1 MSKRLSFLAI
11 PVLALVAAASPG
23 LADDAPGLDTVVAT
37 VNGTDIT
44 LGNMVLVRKNL
55 PAQLGKLPDAVLFKG
70 ILDQLVNQTLLEQSY
85 KGDEPAEVKI
95 AMENQHR
102 SLMAAQ
108 AIENLF
114 DKDLTDEAINKAYDA
129 KYANAEPTRE
139 YHAAHILVKT
149 EDEAKAIEK
158 ELKDG
163 ADFTELAKE
172 KSTGPSASAGG
183 DLGWFTK
190 GHMVP
195 EFENAAMAL
204 KPGEVSAPVKT
215 QFGWHVILLKDARM
229 KEAPK
234 LDDVRA
240 QIVSDL
246 QTDLVKE
253 QIAKLTKTA
262 TIDRSKEKGFDPTI
276 LTDLSKSEH

>member
-1 MSKRLSFLAI
+1 MSKRLSFLAM
-11 PVLALVAAASPG
+11 PVLALAVAAAPG
-23 LADDAPGLDTVVAT
+23 LAEDAPSLDTVVAT

-55 PAQLGKLPDAVLFKG
+55 PAQLGQLPDEVLFKG

-85 KGDEPAEVKI
+85 KGDAPAEVKF

-108 AIENLF
+108 AVEKLF
-114 DKDLTDEAINKAYDA
+114 DKDLTDEAIQKAYEA

-139 YHAAHILVKT
+139 YHAAHILVET
-149 EDEAKAIEK
+149 EDEAKEIEK

-163 ADFTELAKE
+163 ADFTKLAKE
-172 KSTGPSASAGG
+172 KSTGPTSSAGG
-183 DLGWFTK
+183 DLGWFSK
-190 GHMVP
+190 GSMVP
-195 EFENAAMAL
+195 EFEQAAMAL
-204 KPGEVSAPVKT
+204 KEGEISAPVKT
-215 QFGWHVILLKDARM
+215 QFGWHVILLKETRL

-240 QIVSDL
+240 EIVSEL
-246 QTDLVKE
+246 QTDLVQE
-253 QIAKLTKTA
+253 QIDKLTKAA
-262 TIDRSKEKGFDPTI
+262 TIDRSKEKSFDPSI
-276 LTDLSKSEH
+276 LKDPSKLEH